1 MHLPN
6 SKILAWVTVC
16 LAAWAQMGLGQAPP
30 PVILQIDLD
39 NVVFYWDD
47 LSDRT
52 KLATDA
58 GVTTWTPNTFG
69 QATFQQNVWLAD
81 IVAVN
86 GKPVKGTFV
95 SRSQNLNL
103 SPNPAAGQA
112 IGDITRTGGPGVQ
125 VFEILQ
131 TDGTPVGTIWAEALV
146 GGSAPPGSPAAIRSM
161 NGAVIG
167 GTGAFLGIRGQCG
180 LMFSTLIRG
189 ASQSEDPGHRRLN
202 GAGRMQLVLY
212 LIPLFRP
219 EIITTA
225 AGPAVFHAD
234 FSPVSTASQTQAGEV
249 LTLRATGLGPTVPG
263 VDPGQPFPTGA
274 MQQVNSPITVSVN
287 GQAANVIN
295 SVGWPG
301 DENTYRVDFRVP
313 DGAISGANAIQL
325 SVAWIS
331 SPIVY
336 VPVQ

>member
-1 MHLPN
+1 
-6 SKILAWVTVC
+6 
-16 LAAWAQMGLGQAPP
+16 
-30 PVILQIDLD
+30 
-39 NVVFYWDD
+39 
-47 LSDRT
+47 
-52 KLATDA
+52 
-58 GVTTWTPNTFG
+58 
-69 QATFQQNVWLAD
+69 
-81 IVAVN
+81 
-86 GKPVKGTFV
+86 
-95 SRSQNLNL
+95 
-103 SPNPAAGQA
+103 
-112 IGDITRTGGPGVQ
+112 
-125 VFEILQ
+125 
-131 TDGTPVGTIWAEALV
+131 
-146 GGSAPPGSPAAIRSM
+146 
-161 NGAVIG
+161 
-167 GTGAFLGIRGQCG
+167 
-180 LMFSTLIRG
+180 
-189 ASQSEDPGHRRLN
+189 
-202 GAGRMQLVLY
+202 MQLVLY

-219 EIITTA
+219 EIITRA